1 MPQVCVAAVGIYW
14 YWNVHVGSIHFN
26 GYEYGRKIKEKA
38 KDLYYKK
45 YIDERN
51 QRLYKQMER
60 YTTSSDQKN
69 QYCQKTILH
78 KVIYRFN
85 VITIKLPMTFFFQ
98 RSRTKKKKIL
108 KFLWKYKR
116 PWVAKAILRKKTGA
130 EGIRLPGFR
139 LYYEATI
146 IKAIWY
152 SVLCGSLD
160 GRGVWGRMDTCICM
174 AESLRCSP
182 ETITALFIS

>member
-98 RSRTKKKKIL
+98 RSRTKKKNLKIFMEIQKTL
-108 KFLWKYKR
+108 SSQSNLEKENWSWRNQAPWFQTILWSYNNQSNM
-116 PWVAKAILRKKTGA
+116 I
-130 EGIRLPGFR
+130 F
-139 LYYEATI
+139 
-146 IKAIWY
+146 
-152 SVLCGSLD
+152 SVM
-160 GRGVWGRMDTCICM
+160 W
-174 AESLRCSP
+174 
-182 ETITALFIS
+182 